1 MKMNDSD
8 LELLLQIYDLSVM
21 YITDKNKQDF
31 ADNFVY
37 RLADYGFELR
47 ANAKEIGEHDEYL
60 DKSIEIVLESGDD
73 YELDDEY
80 MEDVFEDEEW

>member
-1 MKMNDSD
+1 MNDSD

-47 ANAKEIGEHDEYL
+47 SNAKEIGEHDEYL